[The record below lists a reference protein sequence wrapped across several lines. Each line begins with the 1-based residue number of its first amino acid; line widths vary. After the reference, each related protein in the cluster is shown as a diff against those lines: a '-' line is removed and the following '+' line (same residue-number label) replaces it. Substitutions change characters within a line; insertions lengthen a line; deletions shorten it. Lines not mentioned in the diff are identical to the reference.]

1 MTMTVNCATINST
14 HALPANSELPA
25 RLPVAAQQ
33 KYAWSPVL
41 LGSVLWRGFTHIRTH
56 REVLRLLLRFPPY
69 TEFVIGNPSFAYKYL
84 TQIYLVRGFTV
95 AERAACFLHH
105 YQRLH
110 AALPD
115 SLLRRT
121 LREDVAIHE
130 IPEGANRFFVTMGM
144 SRPSFLEGEMSL
156 HLRVDGEIV
165 YVLSF
170 TIVPGWVVKSPAE
183 EILLIT
189 RLQGVKGAYPPISYA
204 TKTLHDVAPDAL
216 LFAALQGIA
225 QAFGIGELA
234 AVSGGLQ
241 SYYSEDNAAAF
252 KEAYDDFF
260 TELGI
265 PKSAAGFFRIPL
277 PFQEKPLTFIKHGH
291 KIRTREK
298 RAFKKQ
304 IQLACA
310 GFFEKFAPD
319 ASRKLPA
326 YPLTASASRG

>member
-1 MTMTVNCATINST
+1 MTMTVNCTAVNPNRTITESSPP
-14 HALPANSELPA
+14 PAQLSIPA
-25 RLPVAAQQ
+25 GQSGT
-33 KYAWSPVL
+33 WSLVL
-41 LGSVLWRGFTHIRTH
+41 LGSVLWRGITHIRTY

-69 TEFVIGNPSFAYKYL
+69 TEFLFSNPGFACKYL
-84 TQIYLVRGFTV
+84 THIYLVRGFTV

-105 YQRLH
+105 YRRLH
-110 AALPD
+110 SALPD
-115 SLLRRT
+115 SLLRQI
-121 LREDVAIHE
+121 LREDVEIHE
-130 IPEGANRFFVTMGM
+130 ITESANRFVLTMGK
-144 SRPSFLEGEMSL
+144 SRPGFLEGELSL
-156 HLRVDGEIV
+156 HLRVDGKIV

-170 TIVPGWVVKSPAE
+170 TIVPGWVVKSQAG
-183 EILLIT
+183 EILLIS

-204 TKTLHDVAPDAL
+204 TKTLHDVAPGAL

-225 QAFGIGELA
+225 GAFGIGEIA
-234 AVSGGLQ
+234 AVSGVMQ
-241 SYYSEDNAAAF
+241 SYYSEDYAAAF

-265 PKSAAGFFRIPL
+265 SKSAAGFFRVPL
-277 PFQEKPLTFIKHGH
+277 PLQEKPLTFIKHGH

-298 RAFKKQ
+298 RAFKQQ

-326 YPLTASASRG
+326 

>member
-1 MTMTVNCATINST
+1 MSVTVNCTAVNPTHTITASSP
-14 HALPANSELPA
+14 LPAQLSIPA
-25 RLPVAAQQ
+25 RQSGT
-33 KYAWSPVL
+33 WSLVL
-41 LGSVLWRGFTHIRTH
+41 LGSVLWRGITHIRTH

-69 TEFVIGNPSFAYKYL
+69 TEFVISNPSFAYKYL
-84 TQIYLVRGFTV
+84 THIYLVRGFTV
-95 AERAACFLHH
+95 AERAACFLYH
-105 YQRLH
+105 YKRLH
-110 AALPD
+110 SALPD

-130 IPEGANRFFVTMGM
+130 ITEGTNRFVVTMGK
-144 SRPSFLEGEMSL
+144 SRPSFLEGELSL

-165 YVLSF
+165 YILSF
-170 TIVPGWVVKSPAE
+170 TIVPGWVIKSQAE

-204 TKTLHDVAPDAL
+204 TKTLHEVAPNAL

-225 QAFGIGELA
+225 HAFGIGKIA
-234 AVSGGLQ
+234 AVSGVRQ
-241 SYYSEDNAAAF
+241 SYYSEDDATAF

-265 PKSAAGFFRIPL
+265 PKSAAGFFRVPL
-277 PFQEKPLTFIKHGH
+277 PLQEKPLTFIKHGH

-298 RAFKKQ
+298 RAFKQQ

-319 ASRKLPA
+319 ASRKQP
-326 YPLTASASRG
+326 G

>member
-1 MTMTVNCATINST
+1 MTVTVNGATVSETRTITASSP
-14 HALPANSELPA
+14 LPAKLSFPS
-25 RLPVAAQQ
+25 RLSGT
-33 KYAWSPVL
+33 WSLVL
-41 LGSVLWRGFTHIRTH
+41 LGDVLWRGLTHIRTH
-56 REVLRLLLRFPPY
+56 REVLRLLLRFPPL
-69 TEFVIGNPSFAYKYL
+69 TEVVIGNPSFAFKYL

-110 AALPD
+110 SALPD

-130 IPEGANRFFVTMGM
+130 IPEGANRFVMTMGM
-144 SRPSFLEGEMSL
+144 SRSSFLEGELSL
-156 HLRVDGEIV
+156 HLRVDGQIV

-170 TIVPGWVVKSPAE
+170 TIVPGWVVKSQAE
-183 EILLIT
+183 EILLIS

-204 TKTLHDVAPDAL
+204 TKTLHDVAPGAL

-225 QAFGIGELA
+225 NAFGICEIA
-234 AVSGGLQ
+234 AVSGAMQ
-241 SYYSEDNAAAF
+241 SYYREDDAADF

-298 RAFKKQ
+298 RAFKQQ

-326 YPLTASASRG
+326 